1 MAPLDFLCVSVVT
14 TPFKKQKPSESE
26 GFCFIE
32 TRIYFGVLSG
42 VVLLVPLGLVLLV
55 SVDVP
60 FL

>member
-1 MAPLDFLCVSVVT
+1 LIFYS
-14 TPFKKQKPSESE
+14 KKQKPSESE
-26 GFCFIE
+26 GFGFIE

-42 VVLLVPLGLVLLV
+42 VVLVLPVELV